1 MTYLVKQ
8 LAQSPKKLTLADQ
21 ESAIQSHYNYVTSE
35 LTNFISGKLGT
46 RGLIINGPK
55 GGGKTSLIAHTL
67 KTLKS
72 NYHIINGTI
81 TAPVLFEMLFRY
93 AQDPD
98 QILVI
103 DDTDVV
109 FNDVEMSDI
118 LKAALDGK
126 GKEIHYGK
134 ANSAHLRVNAI
145 PASFKCLGRV
155 VFISNMNMAPEAM
168 TKKHAATLA
177 PIKDRCEYVR
187 VGLSPEWNAVAIR
200 VFYKHD
206 LIQSLNECNLKK
218 KQKDEL
224 IEFVCEHAKTDD
236 RWTFR
241 TIQKGIQ
248 RVALGG
254 NWRDNILLGL

>member
-8 LAQSPKKLTLADQ
+8 LAESPAKLTAGQQ
-21 ESAIQSHYNYVTSE
+21 EEVIKSHYNYVTSE
-35 LTNFISGKLGT
+35 LTNFMSGKLGT

-55 GGGKTSLIAHTL
+55 GGGKTSLVTHTL
-67 KTLKS
+67 KTLKA
-72 NYHIINGTI
+72 NYHVINGTI
-81 TAPVLFEMLFRY
+81 TAPVLFEMLY
-93 AQDPD
+93 KHAKDKN

-103 DDTDVV
+103 DDTDVI
-109 FNDVEMSDI
+109 FNDTEMSDI

-134 ANSAHLRVNAI
+134 ASSAHLRINAV
-145 PASFKCLGRV
+145 PTSFKCLGSV
-155 VFISNMNMAPEAM
+155 VFISNMNMAPAAM

-187 VGLSPEWNAVAIR
+187 VGLSTEWNAIAIK
-200 VFYKHD
+200 VFYKYN
-206 LIQSLNECNLKK
+206 LIQSLNECSLTKTQQN
-218 KQKDEL
+218 EL
-224 IEFVCEHAKTDD
+224 IKFVCANAKTDD

-248 RVALGG
+248 RIALGG
-254 NWRDNILLGL
+254 KWQDAILLGL